1 MRRFLTFGARRLND
15 DRGSVGILVALAMFF
30 VMGML
35 AMTYN
40 TARLSTEKMRLQNAA
55 DAAALEHAAWQARGM
70 NIIQN
75 LNNEGFTALC
85 FADELLTIACGI
97 NVVRFALETAE
108 RATPPPV
115 CYFFKVL
122 EVTSYYVIKAML
134 WVSSWIANGL
144 VGTVI
149 TYLQTICLYTTPLVG
164 YISAQLFAE
173 ANGAEPLG
181 GYGAHLDIG
190 GAKFGA
196 YALGAAVKDVS
207 TLFVLPLE
215 REKFAGKTDS
225 EKAPFITDN
234 HQYQEEL
241 AKMCGKRTELKKG
254 VPKFNFTPMVSKK
267 LKDPKG
273 PIKWV
278 FPSPTVWICYKDH
291 SHIKLVSL
299 NVWDKGFETKD
310 PKKGKRDYTRLKDG
324 HGGYGRMM
332 AIAAAQCVT
341 GDVVKQSVTAKKD
354 SFCTQRPAGLGCGAT
369 AKLVPVTD
377 VLDIAGGLIYH

>member
-15 DRGSVGILVALAMFF
+15 DRGSVGILVALVMFF

-70 NIIQN
+70 NIVQN

-97 NVVRFALETAE
+97 NVVRFALEATE
-108 RATPPPV
+108 RVTPPPV

-122 EVTSYYVIKAML
+122 EVTAYYIIKAMV
-134 WVSSWIANGL
+134 WVAEWISNGL

-149 TYLQTICLYTTPLVG
+149 TYLQTICQYTTPIVG
-164 YISAQLFAE
+164 YISAQIFAE
-173 ANGAEPLG
+173 QNGAEAIG

-190 GAKFGA
+190 GTKFGA
-196 YALGAAVKDVS
+196 YALGAAVKDIS
-207 TLFVLPLE
+207 TLFVLPIE
-215 REKFAGKTDS
+215 REAFSNVTETA
-225 EKAPFITDN
+225 KAPFVTDN
-234 HQYQEEL
+234 KLYKDEL
-241 AKMCGKRTELKKG
+241 ASKCGKRTDLKDC
-254 VPKFNFTPMVSKK
+254 VPKFDFKPMVSKK
-267 LKDPKG
+267 LKNPKG

-278 FPSPTVWICYKDH
+278 LPSPTVWVCYKDH
-291 SHIKLVSL
+291 SHIRLVSL
-299 NVWDKGFETKD
+299 NIWDQGFETND
-310 PKKGKRDYTRLKDG
+310 PEKGKRDYKRLKDG
-324 HGGYGRMM
+324 HGGYGRMI

-341 GDVVKQSVTAKKD
+341 GDIVKQSVTAKKD